1 MNRTTRN
8 LLVLVFL
15 LACYSQAEPNNPN
28 TDWFKDAKYGVFMH
42 FLPGDDR
49 QLSQV
54 KDFDV
59 EFLAKQLEAA
69 GARYFVITL
78 GQNSGYFISPNA
90 AYACYTGY
98 AAGEKCSTRDL
109 PLDLFKALQPRGIK
123 LMLYLPCQV
132 PNQDARA
139 QRAFGMRE
147 GPADQPFLS
156 EFARKW
162 AEVIQ
167 EWADRYGDKVAGW
180 WFDGGYQHIDFNG
193 TIAQVYEKAV
203 KHGNSKAIATYNPG
217 VRVIHYT
224 DAEDYTAGELNEPL
238 SVVPDSR
245 WLAPRCTHSPLPSW
259 PL

>member
-8 LLVLVFL
+8 LLALVFL

-28 TDWFKDAKYGVFMH
+28 TDWVKDAKYGVFMH

-90 AYACYTGY
+90 AYARYTGY

-147 GPADQPFLS
+147 
-156 EFARKW
+156 
-162 AEVIQ
+162 
-167 EWADRYGDKVAGW
+167 
-180 WFDGGYQHIDFNG
+180 
-193 TIAQVYEKAV
+193 
-203 KHGNSKAIATYNPG
+203 
-217 VRVIHYT
+217 
-224 DAEDYTAGELNEPL
+224 
-238 SVVPDSR
+238 
-245 WLAPRCTHSPLPSW
+245 APRTSRS
-259 PL
+259 